1 MGYPQNPAQPGYSQP
16 QYQPAPPQA
25 PYQPQPPAY
34 GQPPGPQY
42 PQQGYGQPQA
52 PGYGQAPP
60 PPPPAQ
66 TFTDDDFLGQP
77 SGGSGKSIS
86 GYLGKQPVG
95 TRLIGKVA
103 RKINPATDVKLQTVP
118 GTNFPV
124 PPYKDGR
131 QKKNL
136 TIPLLLQEPYPHD
149 QFEDGRASWIITI
162 TDYRDEVLPA
172 MTAAGVQIPDENG
185 KTPFP
190 EEGATMVITY
200 QGERTFPGMTG
211 APKKVKTCEYYRPQD
226 ANGQAPAPQPQQAQP
241 QAPQAQPQYQAPA
254 APQYAQPVA
263 PVVQPPAQPQY
274 APPAPQPMAQ
284 PQYQAPA
291 PQPQYQQPAPQ
302 PQYQAPA
309 QAAPASQ
316 AGPAPLPADK
326 GDLFSQLQQGQN
338 QPAPAPQPPA
348 A

>member
-1 MGYPQNPAQPGYSQP
+1 MNYPNPQQPGYGQPPAPGYGQP
-16 QYQPAPPQA
+16 QYQPAPPA
-25 PYQPQPPAY
+25 QPGY
-34 GQPPGPQY
+34 GQPPAPQY
-42 PQQGYGQPQA
+42 QPPAPAYGPPQ
-52 PGYGQAPP
+52 GYGQAPP

-77 SGGSGKSIS
+77 TGGSGKSIS

-172 MTAAGVQIPDENG
+172 MVTAGVQIPDENG

-211 APKKVKTCEYYRPQD
+211 APKKVKSCEYFRPQGV
-226 ANGQAPAPQPQQAQP
+226 NGQPAPQQAQP
-241 QAPQAQPQYQAPA
+241 APQQA
-254 APQYAQPVA
+254 
-263 PVVQPPAQPQY
+263 
-274 APPAPQPMAQ
+274 
-284 PQYQAPA
+284 
-291 PQPQYQQPAPQ
+291 QPQYQQPAPQ
-302 PQYQAPA
+302 PQYAAPNTNPGVPDYGQAPRSVRPGPGSDGPGHSA
-309 QAAPASQ
+309 VPGARTTAVHLTRIAAAVHRSDAPA
-316 AGPAPLPADK
+316 AGSGLRTGSPGRP
-326 GDLFSQLQQGQN
+326 GT
-338 QPAPAPQPPA
+338 A
-348 A
+348 ARG